1 MNKTIKVRL
10 EPNNIQ
16 KTMMKKSLGISR
28 FAYNWALNKQQE
40 NYKENGKFLN
50 NYDMRK
56 EFTIF
61 KSLEENNWL
70 YEVSCDIPKQAIKDA
85 ERAFINFFKKKSF
98 YPKFKSKKN
107 NMQSFFQDTFK
118 FKVNESKVYLSNIGW
133 IKLSEKN
140 KIPIGHG
147 KDLHFKN
154 IRITYDKENW
164 YISVGIECE
173 NQAFKKFTYGIGIDL
188 GIKDLAICSDGHIYK
203 NINKQSHVKKIEK
216 KKHRLQRILSRK
228 YEMNKKG
235 DSYCKTSNIIKLEKS
250 LLKINHHLRNI
261 RKDYINKITTEIIK
275 RKPSFITIE
284 ELNISGMMKNKH
296 LSKQIA
302 NQCLYEFIKQL
313 KYKASWYGIE
323 LRQVDR
329 FYPSSKICH
338 NCGTIKHDLKLKDR
352 IYKCDCGYIEDRDY
366 NASLN
371 LKDCKTYKVL
381 AL

>member
-1 MNKTIKVRL
+1 
-10 EPNNIQ
+10 
-16 KTMMKKSLGISR
+16 
-28 FAYNWALNKQQE
+28 
-40 NYKENGKFLN
+40 
-50 NYDMRK
+50 
-56 EFTIF
+56 
-61 KSLEENNWL
+61 
-70 YEVSCDIPKQAIKDA
+70 
-85 ERAFINFFKKKSF
+85 
-98 YPKFKSKKN
+98 
-107 NMQSFFQDTFK
+107 
-118 FKVNESKVYLSNIGW
+118 
-133 IKLSEKN
+133 
-140 KIPIGHG
+140 
-147 KDLHFKN
+147 
-154 IRITYDKENW
+154 
-164 YISVGIECE
+164 
-173 NQAFKKFTYGIGIDL
+173 
-188 GIKDLAICSDGHIYK
+188 
-203 NINKQSHVKKIEK
+203 
-216 KKHRLQRILSRK
+216 
-228 YEMNKKG
+228 MNKKG

-371 LKDCKTYKVL
+371 LKDCETYKVL